1 MVKDIRIM
9 KGGYGSNQGGRIG
22 SITEITGIDGDF
34 STPSVKTS
42 ISNYCKKIVIL
53 FTIKIDFNS

>member
-22 SITEITGIDGDF
+22 AVTEITGIDGNFDV
-34 STPSVKTS
+34 PAVKE
-42 ISNYCKKIVIL
+42 IGRAHV
-53 FTIKIDFNS
+53 